1 MAKRRGGGGGSGDAG
16 GSWLTTYG
24 DTVTLLLAF
33 FVMLYAISQV
43 DAVKFQLLVSG
54 LEDPFDNK
62 AAVEGL
68 LETGNGIVGP
78 TQRQK
83 PQPTGVQGIEIAP
96 SNVEFGQPE
105 AVTEQGATRT
115 LTTESELIEV
125 RDQLEEAF
133 ELLGIS
139 TRLGAEIDTRGLVI
153 SIATDDVLFESGSP
167 ELQSEAAELVGAIAP
182 VLRDFDNEIRIEGH
196 TDTVPLDDN
205 GYTNWNLSS
214 DRALAVLGL
223 LAADPQIDPHRLS
236 ATGYGEYQPI
246 ASNSTDAGK
255 QKNRRVE
262 LVIAAATPPDIQET
276 DNE

>member
-1 MAKRRGGGGGSGDAG
+1 MAKRKGSAASADSSGA
-16 GSWLTTYG
+16 WLTTYG

-62 AAVEGL
+62 AAVQGL

-78 TQRQK
+78 TQRQE
-83 PQPTGVQGIEIAP
+83 PQPTGVQGIDIGPSTVNLGRPTTDTDEDAP
-96 SNVEFGQPE
+96 N
-105 AVTEQGATRT
+105 RT
-115 LTTESELIEV
+115 LATESDLIEV
-125 RDQLEEAF
+125 RDQLLEAF
-133 ELLGIS
+133 ELIGIS

-153 SIATDDVLFESGSP
+153 SIATDDVLFASGSP
-167 ELQSEAAELVGAIAP
+167 ELAPDAAELVGAIAP

-196 TDTVPLDDN
+196 TDTVPLNDN

-223 LAADPQIDPHRLS
+223 LAADSQIDPMRLS
-236 ATGYGEYQPI
+236 ATGFGEYRPI

-262 LVIAAATPPDIQET
+262 LVIAAATPPDMQET
-276 DNE
+276 NNE

>member
-1 MAKRRGGGGGSGDAG
+1 MAKRRGAAASGGGGDA
-16 GSWLTTYG
+16 WLTTYG

-83 PQPTGVQGIEIAP
+83 PQPTGVQGIDIGPA
-96 SNVEFGQPE
+96 NVELGQPT
-105 AVTEQGATRT
+105 AVTDPVPTRT
-115 LTTESELIEV
+115 LATESDLIEV
-125 RDQLEEAF
+125 RDQLLEAF
-133 ELLGIS
+133 ELIGIS

-153 SIATDDVLFESGSP
+153 SIATDDVLFASGSP
-167 ELQSEAAELVGAIAP
+167 ELAPDAADLVGAITP

-196 TDTVPLDDN
+196 TDTVPLNDN

-223 LAADPQIDPHRLS
+223 LAADPQIDPVRLS
-236 ATGYGEYQPI
+236 ATGYGEYRPI
-246 ASNSTDAGK
+246 ADNSTDVGK

-262 LVIAAATPPDIQET
+262 LVIAAATPPDVQET
-276 DNE
+276 NDE

>member
-1 MAKRRGGGGGSGDAG
+1 MARRRGGGGDSGDAG
-16 GSWLTTYG
+16 GAWLTTYG

-83 PQPTGVQGIEIAP
+83 PQPTGVQGIDIGPA
-96 SNVEFGQPE
+96 NVEFGEPT
-105 AVTEQGATRT
+105 AVTETVPTRT
-115 LTTESELIEV
+115 LSTESELIEV
-125 RDQLEEAF
+125 RDQLLEAF
-133 ELLGIS
+133 ELIGIS

-153 SIATDDVLFESGSP
+153 SIATDDVLFASGSP
-167 ELQSEAAELVGAIAP
+167 ALAPDAAELIGAISP

-223 LAADPQIDPHRLS
+223 LAADPEIDPHRLS
-236 ATGYGEYQPI
+236 ATGYGEYRPI
-246 ASNSTDAGK
+246 APNSTEAGK

-262 LVIAAATPPDIQET
+262 LVIAAATPPDVQET
-276 DNE
+276 NNE

>member
-1 MAKRRGGGGGSGDAG
+1 MARRKGGAASGDAG
-16 GSWLTTYG
+16 GAWLTTYG

-62 AAVEGL
+62 AAVQGL

-78 TQRQK
+78 TQRQE
-83 PQPTGVQGIEIAP
+83 PQPTGVQGIDIGP
-96 SNVEFGQPE
+96 SNVELGRPT
-105 AVTEQGATRT
+105 AATEQVPTRT
-115 LTTESELIEV
+115 LATESDLIEV
-125 RDQLEEAF
+125 RDQLLEAF
-133 ELLGIS
+133 ELIGIS

-153 SIATDDVLFESGSP
+153 SIATDDVLFASGSP
-167 ELQSEAAELVGAIAP
+167 ELQPAAAELVGAIAP

-223 LAADPQIDPHRLS
+223 LAADPRIDPMRLS
-236 ATGYGEYQPI
+236 ATGYGEYRPI

-262 LVIAAATPPDIQET
+262 LVIAAATPPDMQET
-276 DNE
+276 NDE

>member
-1 MAKRRGGGGGSGDAG
+1 MARRKGGAATEDSGGA
-16 GSWLTTYG
+16 WLTTYG

-62 AAVEGL
+62 AAVQGL

-78 TQRQK
+78 TQRQE
-83 PQPTGVQGIEIAP
+83 PQPTGVQGIDIGP
-96 SNVEFGQPE
+96 SHVELGQPT
-105 AVTEQGATRT
+105 AVTDPVPSRT
-115 LTTESELIEV
+115 LATESDLIEV
-125 RDQLEEAF
+125 RDQLLEAF
-133 ELLGIS
+133 ELIGIS

-153 SIATDDVLFESGSP
+153 SIATDDVLFASGSP
-167 ELQSEAAELVGAIAP
+167 ELAPDAAELVGAIAP

-196 TDTVPLDDN
+196 TDTVPLNDN

-223 LAADPQIDPHRLS
+223 LAADSQIDPVRLS
-236 ATGYGEYQPI
+236 ATGFGEYRPI

-262 LVIAAATPPDIQET
+262 LVIAAATPPDMQET
-276 DNE
+276 NNE

>member
-236 ATGYGEYQPI
+236 ATGYSEYQPI

>member
-1 MAKRRGGGGGSGDAG
+1 MARRKGGAASEDSGGA
-16 GSWLTTYG
+16 WLTTYG

-78 TQRQK
+78 TQRQQ
-83 PQPTGVQGIEIAP
+83 PQPTGVQGIDIGPAH
-96 SNVEFGQPE
+96 VELGQPT
-105 AVTEQGATRT
+105 AVTDPVPNRT
-115 LTTESELIEV
+115 LATESDLIEV
-125 RDQLEEAF
+125 RDQLLEAF
-133 ELLGIS
+133 ELIGIS

-153 SIATDDVLFESGSP
+153 SIATDDVLFASGSP
-167 ELQSEAAELVGAIAP
+167 ELAPDAAELVGAIAP

-196 TDTVPLDDN
+196 TDTVPLNDN

-223 LAADPQIDPHRLS
+223 LAADSQIDPMRLS
-236 ATGYGEYQPI
+236 ATGFGEYRPI

-262 LVIAAATPPDIQET
+262 LVIAAATPPDMQET
-276 DNE
+276 NNE

>member
-1 MAKRRGGGGGSGDAG
+1 MAKRKGGAASADSGGA
-16 GSWLTTYG
+16 WLTTYG

-62 AAVEGL
+62 ASVQGL

-78 TQRQK
+78 TQRQE
-83 PQPTGVQGIEIAP
+83 PQPTGVQGIDIGP
-96 SNVEFGQPE
+96 SNVELGQPTT
-105 AVTEQGATRT
+105 VTEEDDPGRT
-115 LTTESELIEV
+115 LSTESELIEV
-125 RDQLEEAF
+125 RDQLLEAF
-133 ELLGIS
+133 ELIGIS

-153 SIATDDVLFESGSP
+153 SIATDDVLFASGSP
-167 ELQSEAAELVGAIAP
+167 ELAPDAAELVGAITP

-205 GYTNWNLSS
+205 GYTNWNLST

-223 LAADPQIDPHRLS
+223 LASDPQIDPQRLS
-236 ATGYGEYQPI
+236 ATGYGEYRPI
-246 ASNSTDAGK
+246 ASNSTEAGK
-255 QKNRRVE
+255 RQNRRVE
-262 LVIAAATPPDIQET
+262 LVIAAATPPEMQET

>member
-1 MAKRRGGGGGSGDAG
+1 M
-16 GSWLTTYG
+16 
-24 DTVTLLLAF
+24 TLLLAF

-78 TQRQK
+78 TQRSSSAA
-83 PQPTGVQGIEIAP
+83 PAGIEGIEVGP
-96 SNVEFGQPE
+96 SMSQLTNPEDVVEETTTTP
-105 AVTEQGATRT
+105 TRT
-115 LTTESELIEV
+115 LETQSDLIEV

-133 ELLGIS
+133 QQLGIS

-153 SIATDDVLFESGSP
+153 SIATDDVLFASGSP
-167 ELQSEAAELVGAIAP
+167 ELAPEAAELVGAIAP

-196 TDTVPLDDN
+196 TDTVPLNDN

-214 DRALAVLGL
+214 DRAIAVLGL
-223 LAADPQIDPHRLS
+223 LAEDPRIDPSRLS
-236 ATGYGEYQPI
+236 ATGYGEYRPI
-246 ASNSTDAGK
+246 ASNSTDEGK

-262 LVIAAATPPDIQET
+262 LVIAAATPPDFQET
-276 DNE
+276 NDE

>member
-1 MAKRRGGGGGSGDAG
+1 MARRKGGAASEDSGGA
-16 GSWLTTYG
+16 WLTTYG

-62 AAVEGL
+62 AAVQGL

-78 TQRQK
+78 TQRQE
-83 PQPTGVQGIEIAP
+83 PQPTGVQGIDIGPSTVNLGRPTTDTDEDAP
-96 SNVEFGQPE
+96 N
-105 AVTEQGATRT
+105 RT
-115 LTTESELIEV
+115 LATESDLIEV
-125 RDQLEEAF
+125 RDQLLEAF
-133 ELLGIS
+133 ELIGIS

-153 SIATDDVLFESGSP
+153 SIATDDVLFASGSP
-167 ELQSEAAELVGAIAP
+167 ELAPDAAELVGAIAP

-196 TDTVPLDDN
+196 TDTVPLNDN

-223 LAADPQIDPHRLS
+223 LAADSQIDPMRLS
-236 ATGYGEYQPI
+236 ATGFGEYRPI

-262 LVIAAATPPDIQET
+262 LVIAAATPPEMQET
-276 DNE
+276 NNE

>member
-1 MAKRRGGGGGSGDAG
+1 MAKRRGGGGSGDAG
-16 GSWLTTYG
+16 SAWLTTYG

-62 AAVEGL
+62 AAVQGL

-78 TQRQK
+78 TQRQE
-83 PQPTGVQGIEIAP
+83 PQPTGVQGIDIGP
-96 SNVEFGQPE
+96 SDVQLGQPT
-105 AVTEQGATRT
+105 AVTDPVPTRT
-115 LTTESELIEV
+115 LATESDLIEV
-125 RDQLEEAF
+125 RDQLLEAF
-133 ELLGIS
+133 ELIGIS

-153 SIATDDVLFESGSP
+153 SIATDDVLFASGSP
-167 ELQSEAAELVGAIAP
+167 ELAPDAAELVGAIAP
-182 VLRDFDNEIRIEGH
+182 VLRDFDNEIRVEGH
-196 TDTVPLDDN
+196 TDTVPLDAN

-223 LAADPQIDPHRLS
+223 LASDPQIDPMRLS
-236 ATGYGEYQPI
+236 ATGYGEYRPI

-262 LVIAAATPPDIQET
+262 LVIAAATPPDMQET
-276 DNE
+276 NNE

>member
-246 ASNSTDAGK
+246 ASNSIDAGK

>member
-1 MAKRRGGGGGSGDAG
+1 MAKRRGGAASEDSGGA
-16 GSWLTTYG
+16 WLTTYG

-62 AAVEGL
+62 AAVQGL

-78 TQRQK
+78 TQRQD
-83 PQPTGVQGIEIAP
+83 PAPTGIQGIEIAP
-96 SNVEFGQPE
+96 ANGQFGEPDAQVDP
-105 AVTEQGATRT
+105 VATRT
-115 LTTESELIEV
+115 LATQSDLIEV

-133 ELLGIS
+133 EILGIS
-139 TRLGAEIDTRGLVI
+139 TRLGAEIDTMGLVI
-153 SIATDDVLFESGSP
+153 SIATDDVLFASGSP
-167 ELQSEAAELVGAIAP
+167 ELQPDAAELVGAIAP
-182 VLRDFDNEIRIEGH
+182 VLRDFSNEIRIEGH

-223 LAADPQIDPHRLS
+223 LAGDPQIDPQRLS
-236 ATGYGEYQPI
+236 ATGYGEYRPI
-246 ASNSTDAGK
+246 TSNETDTGK
-255 QKNRRVE
+255 QQNRRVE
-262 LVIAAATPPDIQET
+262 LVIAAATPPELQET